1 MPPAAPVVSLASDT
15 DPTGETLAINLS
27 GELALAMRGNF
38 EKLADFLPFLDWVT
52 VDAAGGVPRYVTVPH
67 HLLEALLLLCGHF
80 SPEVLALPPVV
91 HALKPMPKAPF
102 WVHRIAPSGW
112 TFLIFVAHPPHPDMG
127 PLLVLP

>member
-80 SPEVLALPPVV
+80 SPEVLALRVR
-91 HALKPMPKAPF
+91 L
-102 WVHRIAPSGW
+102 R
-112 TFLIFVAHPPHPDMG
+112 
-127 PLLVLP
+127 